1 MAIIIE
7 QLNRQ
12 GDVTALHK
20 FETSTVSL
28 GRGYDNDVIVLDPYV
43 SAHHAQLQRQ
53 EHGWT
58 LVDLASENGSFD
70 KTLRAVQQQTLQSG
84 DSFYLAEMQFRLV
97 DSQHPVAATV
107 PLNRTALRLSRLGH
121 PLQLVLWF
129 LLVFAFD
136 LAEFWFN
143 SGAVEEPR
151 WQQQLVQLPLYAI
164 ALMVWPTCLMIWAR
178 FQHRHGYF
186 RPQLA
191 LMLLATLAF
200 SLWQLL
206 APWLRFNLDGPSWI
220 YWLDQAVTAAVLF
233 GLLLANFTLALQQS
247 ALRKVLI
254 CAGVV
259 LLFSGQSVVQRLWE
273 QDNPQLVP
281 HFDEVLLSSP
291 FYLSQPLAADEAL
304 LQSQQLFE
312 AAAANRQKD
321 SK

>member
-12 GDVTALHK
+12 GDATAWHK
-20 FETSTVSL
+20 FETSSVSF
-28 GRGYDNDVIVLDPYV
+28 GRGYDNDVIVPDPYV
-43 SAHHAQLQRQ
+43 SAHHAQLQWQ
-53 EHGWT
+53 DNGWV
-58 LVDLASENGSFD
+58 LVDLASENGCFD
-70 KTLRAVQQQTLQSG
+70 QHMRAVQHQNLRSG
-84 DSFYLAEMQFRLV
+84 DSFYLADMQFRLM

-107 PLNRTALRLSRLGH
+107 PLNRAALRLSRLGH

-136 LAEFWFN
+136 LTEFWFN

-178 FQHRHGYF
+178 FQHRHGHF

-200 SLWQLL
+200 SIWQLL

-220 YWLDQAVTAAVLF
+220 FWLDQAVTAAVLF

-247 ALRKVLI
+247 TLRKVLV
-254 CAGVV
+254 CVGFVA
-259 LLFSGQSVVQRLWE
+259 LFSGQSVVQRLWQ
-273 QDNPQLVP
+273 QDNPRLEPQY
-281 HFDEVLLSSP
+281 DEVLLSSP
-291 FYLSQPLAADEAL
+291 FYLSNPLTAEDAL
-304 LQSQQLFE
+304 AQSQQLFA
-312 AAAANRQKD
+312 AAAANRHKD
-321 SK
+321 TP